1 MYKRQPE
8 ARTDYGTSLNIRAIH
23 SDKKYIYTVGP
34 EGFIPNPDGDVPP
47 FVMAPDFYYTSD
59 FGDTWNY
66 VGGLPV
72 GTYPLTLTSDDDYV
86 YTAVYSPIPSN
97 EQSGLWRLPKSDIT
111 NAGIEAV
118 ESGAEAEVRFADGM
132 LEVSAVADR
141 IIVYG
146 LDGKPVSMAEGV
158 SVLDVNSLDKGV
170 YTYEIRV
177 EGRRIAGKFII

>member
-1 MYKRQPE
+1 M
-8 ARTDYGTSLNIRAIH
+8 
-23 SDKKYIYTVGP
+23 
-34 EGFIPNPDGDVPP
+34 PP
-47 FVMAPDFYYTSD
+47 FVTAPDFYYTSD
-59 FGDTWNY
+59 FGDIRNY

-72 GTYPLTLTSDDDYV
+72 RRILTLTSDDDYV
-86 YTAVYSPIPSN
+86 YTAVYSPF
-97 EQSGLWRLPKSDIT
+97 LPTSRADCGVCRRATLRIL
-111 NAGIEAV
+111 GIEAV

-146 LDGKPVSMAEGV
+146 LDGKPVSVAEGV